1 MWKTVQRYPKSSGNS
16 SAMSHKVTGNQAKIR
31 PDYDFSFLPHYIEN
45 LLAKLKI
52 AVIYGGDKTQRNSV
66 IYQTHNTRSWKS
78 YETVAREIQTTLQD
92 LGFQHVFLM
101 PDDMMLP
108 ENLKKE
114 GVHLA
119 WLNTG
124 GVQGYNPVCHTP
136 AMLEMLGIPYV
147 GHDPLNASTL
157 DNKHAFKREL
167 QRLGIKTSSFITWHP
182 YPQGS
187 LKPHLNSYFAAAFGD
202 YQGPFVVKPVSGRAS
217 LHVYVVDTVED
228 LPQIADKV
236 YCHTN
241 NAVLIEKYLPGREFC
256 VAVGGYVTS
265 VKGKLIKLT
274 KPFAFSTLERVLAP
288 EELIFTSMDTKAI
301 TSDRAY
307 LVSEDES
314 ELKQDL
320 LQLAQQVYESLGLKS
335 VVRIDLRSDAAGVLH
350 ILEANPK
357 PDLKRPTNCVTSLV
371 AMGLEEYGMSYDD
384 LLLGL
389 LADRLDYLFS
399 YNPGTIAHVVDLV
412 T

>member
-1 MWKTVQRYPKSSGNS
+1 MKLKSRITSQPS
-16 SAMSHKVTGNQAKIR
+16 IWQELELITTAIR
-31 PDYDFSFLPHYIEN
+31 TETCFNYDFSFLPKLIKK
-45 LLAKLKI
+45 LFAKLRI
-52 AVIYGGDKTQRNSV
+52 AVIYGGDKTQQNSV

-78 YETVAREIQTTLQD
+78 YEAVARDIQITLQD
-92 LGFQHVFLM
+92 IGFQHVFLM
-101 PDDMMLP
+101 PDNMNLA

-136 AMLEMLGIPYV
+136 AILEMLGIPYV

-167 QRLGIKTSSFITWHP
+167 QTSRIKTAPFITWHP

-187 LKPHLNSYFAAAFGD
+187 LKPHLNSQFAAAFGD

-217 LHVYVVDTVED
+217 LHVYVVDSLED
-228 LPQIADKV
+228 LAQVADKV
-236 YCHTN
+236 YSQTEN
-241 NAVLIEKYLPGREFC
+241 TVLIEKYLAGREFC

-265 VKGKLIKLT
+265 VKGKLTKLT
-274 KPFAFSTLERVLAP
+274 KPFAFSTLERVLEP
-288 EELIFTSMDTKAI
+288 DERIFTSMDKKAI

-307 LVSEDES
+307 LVSEEES
-314 ELKQDL
+314 ELKRDL
-320 LQLAQQVYESLGLKS
+320 LQLAQRVYESFGLKS
-335 VVRIDLRSDAAGVLH
+335 LVRIDIRADAAGVLH
-350 ILEANPK
+350 VLEANPK
-357 PDLKRPTNCVTSLV
+357 PDLKRPTNGVTSLV
-371 AMGLEEYGMSYDD
+371 AMGLKEYGMSYDD

-399 YNPGTIAHVVDLV
+399 YNPGTIAHVVDLLN
-412 T
+412 